1 MKIGLVVDS
10 SCDLPRSFFE
20 DDGIIELMP
29 TTLRMGDQTFEDRRN
44 ERQTIAFHTENMDQK
59 TEVAVEST
67 PYSTEQIENLFLEK
81 LVRQY
86 DHVFCLT
93 VTRSRSDIYENA
105 MKASFGIIS
114 KYKKVRRDAG
124 IDSHFSLAVI
134 NSGNIFT
141 GTAVLAAE
149 VFRLI
154 KAGASPSMIDLSI
167 HEMVPHTYCYM
178 VPPDLLHIYKR
189 ASKRGDKS
197 INWASFMLGSM
208 LDIKPI
214 LLGHMDETGPVAKM
228 RHFDAA
234 VETMF
239 ANATRAVQAGLLAP
253 GICIGYGGDPA
264 AVQDMPGF
272 ARLKTAADKAGV
284 AIHVAPMSITG
295 GVHTGPGCITV
306 AFVSDKHTFEE
317 KV

>member
-20 DDGIIELMP
+20 EDGVELMP
-29 TTLRMGDQTFEDRRN
+29 TTLKMGDQTFEDRRN
-44 ERQTIAFHTENMDQK
+44 ERQTIAFHLANMDHK
-59 TEVAVEST
+59 SEVAVEST
-67 PYSTEQIENLFLEK
+67 PFSSEQIENLFLDK

-93 VTRSRSDIYENA
+93 VTQSRSKIYENA
-105 MKASFGIIS
+105 TKASFGILN
-114 KYKKVRRDAG
+114 KYPQVRRDAG
-124 IDSHFSLAVI
+124 IEGRFSLTVI
-134 NSGNIFT
+134 NSCNIFT

-149 VFRLI
+149 VVRMI
-154 KAGASPSMIDLSI
+154 KADAAASAIDQRI
-167 HEMVPHTYCYM
+167 RDMVQHTYCYM

-197 INWASFMLGSM
+197 ISWGSFMLGSM

-234 VETMF
+234 VETML
-239 ANATRAVQAGLLAP
+239 ANATRAVEAGLLAP
-253 GICIGYGGDPA
+253 AICIGYGGDPA
-264 AVQDMPGF
+264 VVQDMPGF
-272 ARLKTAADKAGV
+272 PRLKAAANKAGV
-284 AIHVAPMSITG
+284 TIHIAPMSITG
-295 GVHTGPGCITV
+295 GAHTGPGCLTV
-306 AFVSDKHTFEE
+306 AFISDQHVFEE

>member
-1 MKIGLVVDS
+1 MKVGLVVDS
-10 SCDLPRSFFE
+10 SFDLPRSFFE
-20 DDGIIELMP
+20 QDGIELMP
-29 TTLRMGDQTFEDRRN
+29 TTIRLDDQTFEDTRN
-44 ERQTIAFHTENMDQK
+44 EQQTIKFHSEFLQR
-59 TEVAVEST
+59 ELIESSPFT
-67 PYSTEQIENLFLEK
+67 SEQIEKLFLDK
-81 LVRQY
+81 LVCKY

-105 MKASFGIIS
+105 MKAAFSIIN
-114 KYKKVRRDAG
+114 KYKPVRRNAG
-124 IDSHFSLAVI
+124 LDGHFALAVI

-141 GTAVLAAE
+141 GAAVLAAE
-149 VFRLI
+149 VMRLI
-154 KAGASPSMIDLSI
+154 KADAAPSVIELKI
-167 HEMVPHTYCYM
+167 RKLVPHTYCYM
-178 VPPDLLHIYKR
+178 VPPDLQHIYKR

-239 ANATRAVQAGLLAP
+239 ANATRAVEEGLLTP
-253 GICIGYGGDPA
+253 SICIGYGGDPIK
-264 AVQDMPGF
+264 VQSLPGF
-272 ARLKTAADKAGV
+272 QRLKEATEKAH
-284 AIHVAPMSITG
+284 ITMHISPMSITG
-295 GVHTGPGCITV
+295 GVHAGPGCITV
-306 AFVSDKHTFEE
+306 AFISDKHIFEE

>member
-20 DDGIIELMP
+20 EDGIELMP
-29 TTLRMGDQTFEDRRN
+29 TTLKIGDQTFEDHRN
-44 ERQTIAFHTENMDQK
+44 ERQTIAFHSQQMDQN
-59 TEVAVEST
+59 TDLLAESF
-67 PYSTEQIENLFLEK
+67 PFSSEQIEKLFLEK

-105 MKASFGIIS
+105 MKASFGILG
-114 KYKKVRRDAG
+114 KYKQVRRDAG
-124 IDSHFSLAVI
+124 VDGHFALAVI

-141 GTAVLAAE
+141 GSAVLAAE
-149 VFRLI
+149 VIRMI
-154 KAGASPSMIDLSI
+154 KAGASPSVIDSRI
-167 HEMVPHTYCYM
+167 HAMVPHTYCYM
-178 VPPDLLHIYKR
+178 VPPDLVHIYKR

-228 RHFDAA
+228 RRFDAA
-234 VETMF
+234 VETML
-239 ANATRAVQAGLLAP
+239 ANATRAVEAGLLAP
-253 GICIGYGGDPA
+253 GICIGYGGDPL
-264 AVQDMPGF
+264 VVKDMPGF
-272 ARLKTAADKAGV
+272 PRLKAAADKAGV
-284 AIHVAPMSITG
+284 AIHIAPMSITAG
-295 GVHTGPGCITV
+295 AFTGPGCVTV
-306 AFVSDKHTFEE
+306 AFISDKHTFEE

>member
-20 DDGIIELMP
+20 EDGVELMP
-29 TTLRMGDQTFEDRRN
+29 TTLRMGDDVFEDRRN
-44 ERQTIAFHTENMDQK
+44 EQQTIQFHLENMDHK
-59 TEVAVEST
+59 AEIPVEST
-67 PYSTEQIENLFLEK
+67 AFSSEQIESLFLEK

-93 VTRSRSDIYENA
+93 VTQSRSKIFENA
-105 MKASFGIIS
+105 KKASYSILS
-114 KYKKVRRDAG
+114 KYPQVRRDAG
-124 IDSHFSLAVI
+124 IEGRFSLVVI
-134 NSGNIFT
+134 NSCNIFT
-141 GTAVLAAE
+141 GSAVLAAA
-149 VFRLI
+149 VVRMI
-154 KAGASPSMIDLSI
+154 KSDAAVSVIDQRI
-167 HEMVPHTYCYM
+167 RDMVEHTYCYM
-178 VPPDLLHIYKR
+178 VPPNLLHIYKR

-239 ANATRAVQAGLLAP
+239 ANATRAVQSGLLAP
-253 GICIGYGGDPA
+253 AICIGYGGDPV
-264 AVQDMPGF
+264 AVQSMPGF
-272 ARLKTAADKAGV
+272 AQLKAAANKAGV
-284 AIHVAPMSITG
+284 AVHIAPMSITG
-295 GVHTGPGCITV
+295 GAYTGPGCVTV
-306 AFVSDKHTFEE
+306 AFISDKHIFEE

>member
-1 MKIGLVVDS
+1 MRIGLVVDS
-10 SCDLPRSFFE
+10 SCDLPQSFFE
-20 DDGIIELMP
+20 GDGIELMP
-29 TTLRMGDQTFEDRRN
+29 TTLRFGDQSFEDRRN
-44 ERQTIAFHTENMDQK
+44 ESQTIAFHTEHLEQK
-59 TEVAVEST
+59 TEIQIEST
-67 PYSTEQIENLFLEK
+67 PFSSEQIEKLFLDK
-81 LVRQY
+81 LVRKY

-93 VTRSRSDIYENA
+93 VTQSRSDIYENA
-105 MKASFGIIS
+105 MKASLGILT
-114 KYKKVRRDAG
+114 KYKQVRRDAG
-124 IDSHFSLAVI
+124 LDGHFALAVI

-149 VFRLI
+149 VIRMI
-154 KAGASPSMIDLSI
+154 KAGASPSMIDVRI

-197 INWASFMLGSM
+197 ISWTGFMLGSM

-239 ANATRAVQAGLLAP
+239 ANVTRAVQAGLLAP
-253 GICIGYGGDPA
+253 AICIGYGGDPV

-272 ARLKTAADKAGV
+272 ARLKAAADKAGV
-284 AIHVAPMSITG
+284 KIHIAPMSITG
-295 GVHTGPGCITV
+295 GVHTGPGCVTV
-306 AFVSDKHTFEE
+306 AFISDKHIFEE

>member
-10 SCDLPRSFFE
+10 SCDLPRSFFDE
-20 DDGIIELMP
+20 DGIELMP
-29 TTLRMGDQTFEDRRN
+29 TTFKMDGQTFEDRRN
-44 ERQTIAFHTENMDQK
+44 ERQTIAFYSENMDHK
-59 TEVAVEST
+59 TEAPIESF
-67 PYSTEQIENLFLEK
+67 PYSSEQIEKLFLDK

-105 MKASFGIIS
+105 MKASFGVIS

-124 IDSHFSLAVI
+124 IDSHFSLVVI
-134 NSGNIFT
+134 NSCNIFT

-149 VFRLI
+149 VIRMI
-154 KAGASPSMIDLSI
+154 KAGAAPSEIDLRI
-167 HEMVPHTYCYM
+167 REMVPHTYCYM
-178 VPPDLLHIYKR
+178 VPPDLQHIYKR

-197 INWASFMLGSM
+197 ISWAGFMLGSM

-228 RHFDAA
+228 RHFDTA
-234 VETMF
+234 VETML

-253 GICIGYGGDPA
+253 GICIGYGGDPV

-272 ARLKTAADKAGV
+272 ARLEAAAEKAGV

-295 GVHTGPGCITV
+295 GVHTGPGCLTV

>member
-20 DDGIIELMP
+20 EDGIELMP
-29 TTLRMGDQTFEDRRN
+29 TTLTMGDKTFEDRRN
-44 ERQTIAFHTENMDQK
+44 ERQTIAFHSANIDNK
-59 TEVAVEST
+59 SEVAVEST
-67 PYSTEQIENLFLEK
+67 PFSSEQIEKLFLEK

-105 MKASFGIIS
+105 MKASFGILG
-114 KYKKVRRDAG
+114 KYKQVRRDAG
-124 IDSHFSLAVI
+124 LDGHFALAVI

-149 VFRLI
+149 VIRLI

-197 INWASFMLGSM
+197 ISWGSFMLGSM

-214 LLGHMDETGPVAKM
+214 LLGHMDETGPVTKM
-228 RHFDAA
+228 RHFDTA
-234 VETMF
+234 VETML
-239 ANATRAVQAGLLAP
+239 ANATRAVQEGLLAP
-253 GICIGYGGDPA
+253 AICIGYGGDPS
-264 AVQDMPGF
+264 AVHDMPGF
-272 ARLKTAADKAGV
+272 SRLKAAADKADV
-284 AIHVAPMSITG
+284 KIHIAPMSITG
-295 GVHTGPGCITV
+295 SVHTGPGCLTV
-306 AFVSDKHTFEE
+306 AFISDKHTFEE

>member
-20 DDGIIELMP
+20 EDGIELMP
-29 TTLRMGDQTFEDRRN
+29 TKIAMGDRTFEDLRN
-44 ERQTIAFHTENMDQK
+44 EAQTSAFYLNQMDQK
-59 TEVAVEST
+59 GDILVESF
-67 PYSTEQIENLFLEK
+67 PYSSEQIERLFLDK
-81 LVRQY
+81 LVRKY

-93 VTRSRSDIYENA
+93 VTESRSNIYDNA
-105 MKASFGIIS
+105 MKASIAILG
-114 KYKKVRRDAG
+114 KYKKVRSDAG
-124 IDSHFSLAVI
+124 LDGHFSLAVI

-149 VFRLI
+149 VIRMI
-154 KAGASPSMIDLSI
+154 KAGAAPSAIDSRIRDL
-167 HEMVPHTYCYM
+167 VPHTYCYM
-178 VPPDLLHIYKR
+178 VPPDLQHIYKR

-197 INWASFMLGSM
+197 INWASFMLGSF

-214 LLGHMDETGPVAKM
+214 LLGHMDETGPVAKL

-234 VETMF
+234 VETML

-253 GICIGYGGDPA
+253 AICVGYGGDTA
-264 AVQDMPGF
+264 EVQNMPGF
-272 ARLKTAADKAGV
+272 LQLKAAATLAGV
-284 AIHVAPMSITG
+284 AIHVAPMSITAG
-295 GVHTGPGCITV
+295 AFTGPGCLTV
-306 AFVSDKHTFEE
+306 AFISDKHVFEE